1 MLNSVN
7 KWVPRSKVDRRGEG
21 GGGWL
26 IRTLKG

>member
-7 KWVPRSKVDRRGEG
+7 KRGPRSKVDRRGG